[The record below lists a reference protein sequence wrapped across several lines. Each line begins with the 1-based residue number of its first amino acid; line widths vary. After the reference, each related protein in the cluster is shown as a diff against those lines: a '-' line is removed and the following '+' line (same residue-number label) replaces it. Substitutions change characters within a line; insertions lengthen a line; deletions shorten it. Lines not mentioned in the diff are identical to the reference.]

1 MKFIKKVILAFILTA
16 NLLEFSMAASSKIVI
31 PQLAEHQG
39 SSLGRELPV
48 WIDDINE
55 NKNQKIF
62 EDLGIDSN
70 EKQIF
75 VIAGRNKN
83 LDVAKDYAET
93 LDLNAELPFA
103 LRLSISSSANIIL
116 AVMEKNKEISKSTR
130 AALYEQIVH
139 LAQNLKFEDLQKEA
153 TYWIK
158 TQVLNKK
165 INPKKAK
172 PSDYKNEY
180 IYFAVYSMNK
190 NLYNQ
195 KIQDAM
201 QNLKT
206 FQFTLKSDSKSNS
219 KNQNSKTEV
228 LQEILQIDDFEKT
241 GIENFKQ
248 EILSEFDKAIF
259 PRNKIIENFYE
270 KK

>member
-1 MKFIKKVILAFILTA
+1 
-16 NLLEFSMAASSKIVI
+16 
-31 PQLAEHQG
+31 
-39 SSLGRELPV
+39 
-48 WIDDINE
+48 
-55 NKNQKIF
+55 
-62 EDLGIDSN
+62 
-70 EKQIF
+70 
-75 VIAGRNKN
+75 
-83 LDVAKDYAET
+83 
-93 LDLNAELPFA
+93 
-103 LRLSISSSANIIL
+103 
-116 AVMEKNKEISKSTR
+116 MEKNKEISKSTR

-139 LAQNLKFEDLQKEA
+139 LAQNLKFDDLQKEA

-180 IYFAVYSMNK
+180 IYFVVYSMNK

-248 EILSEFDKAIF
+248 KILSEFDKAIF